1 VDIINNTLGSI
12 IQPDLASYDAPSFKS
27 EGFNCPFCGAFAHQV
42 WSKAAAEYNAHDIVP
57 DTYFAQCMK
66 CKNYSIWHGE
76 QLIHPS
82 GGNAPLPHAD
92 LPEDLKKDYEEARSI
107 VSRSPRSAAAL
118 LRLTIEKLTNT
129 ILEENKN
136 KSLNSK
142 IELLVEKKV
151 LRSEIGKALHV
162 VRVIGNNAV
171 PNPAE
176 IDLRDDIEIAV
187 KLFKLVNMIV
197 QETITESREIDS
209 IIHNLPNGAKKSI
222 EKRNVN
228 MVPKGNQLDE

>member
-1 VDIINNTLGSI
+1 MLLCHMLTYQKTSKKITRKLGLLF
-12 IQPDLASYDAPSFKS
+12 QGRQ
-27 EGFNCPFCGAFAHQV
+27 EV
-42 WSKAAAEYNAHDIVP
+42 
-57 DTYFAQCMK
+57 
-66 CKNYSIWHGE
+66 
-76 QLIHPS
+76 
-82 GGNAPLPHAD
+82 LP
-92 LPEDLKKDYEEARSI
+92 
-107 VSRSPRSAAAL
+107 AL

-222 EKRNVN
+222 EKRNGN